1 LDIEAPTVVAP
12 AVSVAAAAPLPDAPA
27 VQTAP
32 AVTQY
37 TIEFTRSGRSIT
49 CAADTFILTAANNA
63 GVRLPCSCTKGMC
76 GTCKSKL
83 VSGSVDMKHN
93 GGIRQRDIDQGM
105 ILTCCSR
112 PTSDLV
118 IDR

>member
-1 LDIEAPTVVAP
+1 MPGAAVASAAVPVAP
-12 AVSVAAAAPLPDAPA
+12 PIVAAPVVTSSPA
-27 VQTAP
+27 L
-32 AVTQY
+32 TQY
-37 TIEFTRSGRSIT
+37 TIEFTRSDRSIT

-83 VSGSVDMKHN
+83 VSGTVDMKHN

>member
-1 LDIEAPTVVAP
+1 MNPGEKKT
-12 AVSVAAAAPLPDAPA
+12 
-27 VQTAP
+27 
-32 AVTQY
+32 
-37 TIEFTRSGRSIT
+37 EGRRSIT
-49 CAADTFILTAANNA
+49 CAADSFVLTAANNT

-83 VSGSVDMKHN
+83 LSGTVQMNHN